1 MGKGRRT
8 SYHRTMGLAQEFKKN
23 ERNNMNERLY
33 VNYITISEAF
43 KRDGWTCYHKFQA
56 GNYWQKG
63 DDEVTHYLGKFKFN
77 GREVD
82 DEYIHQMLHIDKR
95 FILMCEK
102 LGSHSIH
109 SEYGRAFFAG
119 VKWADANPLGIGH
132 EGKTEV
138 RTIQVADAIAPYPI
152 WGKYGQA
159 FLAGA
164 RWADGYSLK

>member
-1 MGKGRRT
+1 
-8 SYHRTMGLAQEFKKN
+8 
-23 ERNNMNERLY
+23 MNERLY

-95 FILMCEK
+95 FILMCEEI
-102 LGSHSIH
+102 GAHSLH
-109 SEYGRAFFAG
+109 SDYGKAFFED
-119 VKWADANPLGIGH
+119 VKWADSTPGDISTAQV
-132 EGKTEV
+132 TE
-138 RTIQVADAIAPYPI
+138 TIAPHPI
-152 WGKYGQA
+152 QGKYGQA

-164 RWADGYSLK
+164 RWADARPLIQNEI